1 MTPRLWLLAPAA
13 LLAACD
19 AGGPDDTVSQADV
32 EPQSAP
38 GAPGISEEALDTNRV
53 FSVLGQHARN
63 LENASDA
70 DAARESLGEF
80 VAAFEAGTAELP
92 ADLVGRLRDHVV
104 IAQQAIEGG
113 NLEAAKA
120 AGQSMIVEMREVAPA
135 GGPV

>member
-1 MTPRLWLLAPAA
+1 MP
-13 LLAACD
+13 
-19 AGGPDDTVSQADV
+19 GGPDDTVSQADV

-70 DAARESLGEF
+70 DTARESLGEF

-104 IAQQAIEGG
+104 IAQQAIEG
-113 NLEAAKA
+113 
-120 AGQSMIVEMREVAPA
+120 REPRGGESGRTVDDRRDARGRA
-135 GGPV
+135 GGRAGLTRTPVQP